1 MGERECF
8 KMKMFIMN
16 QWLGI
21 TEMRE
26 DAKMAGRKEHSAG
39 CVFAKEETWIRK
51 DTVQEHNLRG
61 I

>member
-1 MGERECF
+1 MYSKIIWFKLMGERECF

-39 CVFAKEETWIRK
+39 CVFAKEET
-51 DTVQEHNLRG
+51 
-61 I
+61 